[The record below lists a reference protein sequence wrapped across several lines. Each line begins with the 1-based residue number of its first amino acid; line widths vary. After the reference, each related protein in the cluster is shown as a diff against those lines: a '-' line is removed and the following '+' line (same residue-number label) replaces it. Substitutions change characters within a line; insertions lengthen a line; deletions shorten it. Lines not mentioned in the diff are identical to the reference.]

1 MLTVP
6 FRELRNK
13 AYFDTTQKL
22 NACVLGLFPKH
33 PLGMC
38 LVGRFGAISSPA
50 AAAGRR
56 RLSNKIQIRA
66 ASSWLEGRCS

>member
-22 NACVLGLFPKH
+22 NATIKGWFLPIAGLEFVCVRVAPAPFSASALRLTAHHAFP
-33 PLGMC
+33 
-38 LVGRFGAISSPA
+38 
-50 AAAGRR
+50 
-56 RLSNKIQIRA
+56 RA
-66 ASSWLEGRCS
+66 HL